1 MDDSDPYRG
10 TNPWSLARYLRNSCC
25 RCPVCRKECGF
36 EVSFDRE
43 EEVIRMSSD
52 CPSCGKTVLV
62 PYVTEDG
69 DIMIETVEGNV
80 YEPDQGCFEI
90 LNRGPADPAGADP
103 ERLGNLSVLAKGWAD
118 TRRRSAAAEL
128 GRKIASEYRSNI
140 GKEG

>member
-10 TNPWSLARYLRNSCC
+10 TNPWSLARYLRNSCT

-52 CPSCGKTVLV
+52 CPTCGRTLLV

-69 DIMIETVEGNV
+69 DITVETVDGTLGYLPDKIVRKLRDRPVIIGIGICKHVELILHCLFGN
-80 YEPDQGCFEI
+80 FI
-90 LNRGPADPAGADP
+90 
-103 ERLGNLSVLAKGWAD
+103 
-118 TRRRSAAAEL
+118 
-128 GRKIASEYRSNI
+128 
-140 GKEG
+140 